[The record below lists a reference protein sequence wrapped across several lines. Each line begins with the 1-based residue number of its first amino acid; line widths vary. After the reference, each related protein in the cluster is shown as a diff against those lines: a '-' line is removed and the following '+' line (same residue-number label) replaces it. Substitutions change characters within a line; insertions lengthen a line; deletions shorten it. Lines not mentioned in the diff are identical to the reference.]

1 MIKYGSN
8 MLKLQSRRLYH
19 SYMWYMQLSWRGK
32 IRVDICEATT
42 WRRGGH
48 VQRKVLKAG
57 ASCSEILDL
66 RDFTLLDIVVNSG
79 MYVIR
84 YILPTTLGIIKPTTT
99 KAEKQIM
106 S

>member
-1 MIKYGSN
+1 MEKG
-8 MLKLQSRRLYH
+8 
-19 SYMWYMQLSWRGK
+19 
-32 IRVDICEATT
+32 
-42 WRRGGH
+42 GGH

-57 ASCSEILDL
+57 TSYSEILDL
-66 RDFTLLDIVVNSG
+66 RDFTLLDIVANSG

-84 YILPTTLGIIKPTTT
+84 YILPTTLGIIKPTIT